1 MKENYAQALKQ
12 VLKYEGGYV
21 DHPKDPGGPTNKGVT
36 QAVYDNWRKSQN
48 LSIQSVRAIAD
59 SEVAAIYKN
68 LYWDRVSGD
77 LLPSG
82 VDFAV
87 FDFAVNSGVSRAAKM
102 LQSVVGVTQDGQ
114 IGPATILATKTYV
127 AMSIT
132 NRRLAFMQ
140 SLSIWS
146 TFGKGWSARI
156 ADVKAQIIALVKQ
169 TYCCSYGVVCCK
181 TSIYAWHFLQEDTRM
196 NSLVTNWK
204 TTIPGVITLIGVLF
218 NIWQT
223 KTVDWSTLQ
232 AALVAVGLIGAK
244 DYNVTGK

>member
-1 MKENYAQALKQ
+1 MKENYPQALKQ

-48 LSIQSVRAIAD
+48 LPTQSVRAIAD

-77 LLPSG
+77 LLPDG

-87 FDFAVNSGVSRAAKM
+87 FDFAVNSGVSRAAKY
-102 LQSVVGVTQDGQ
+102 LQAVVGVTQDGV

-156 ADVKAQIIALVKQ
+156 ADVKAQIL
-169 TYCCSYGVVCCK
+169 
-181 TSIYAWHFLQEDTRM
+181 
-196 NSLVTNWK
+196 SLV
-204 TTIPGVITLIGVLF
+204 G
-218 NIWQT
+218 
-223 KTVDWSTLQ
+223 
-232 AALVAVGLIGAK
+232 
-244 DYNVTGK
+244 

>member
-1 MKENYAQALKQ
+1 MKENYPQALKQ

-68 LYWDRVSGD
+68 LYWDRISGD

-87 FDFAVNSGVSRAAKM
+87 FDFAVNSGVSRAAKT
-102 LQSVVGVTQDGQ
+102 LQGVVGVTQDGV
-114 IGPATILATKTYV
+114 IGPATIQATKTYI

-156 ADVKAQIIALVKQ
+156 ADVKAQIIALVK
-169 TYCCSYGVVCCK
+169 
-181 TSIYAWHFLQEDTRM
+181 
-196 NSLVTNWK
+196 
-204 TTIPGVITLIGVLF
+204 
-218 NIWQT
+218 
-223 KTVDWSTLQ
+223 
-232 AALVAVGLIGAK
+232 
-244 DYNVTGK
+244 

>member
-36 QAVYDNWRKSQN
+36 QAVYDNWRESQN

-68 LYWDRVSGD
+68 LYWDRISGD

-87 FDFAVNSGVSRAAKM
+87 FDFAVNSGVSRAAKT
-102 LQSVVGVTQDGQ
+102 LQSVVGVTQDGV
-114 IGPATILATKTYV
+114 IGPATIQAAKTYV

-156 ADVKAQIIALVKQ
+156 ADVKAQIL
-169 TYCCSYGVVCCK
+169 
-181 TSIYAWHFLQEDTRM
+181 
-196 NSLVTNWK
+196 SLV
-204 TTIPGVITLIGVLF
+204 G
-218 NIWQT
+218 
-223 KTVDWSTLQ
+223 
-232 AALVAVGLIGAK
+232 
-244 DYNVTGK
+244 

>member
-1 MKENYAQALKQ
+1 MKENYPQALKQ

-68 LYWDRVSGD
+68 LYWDRISGD

-87 FDFAVNSGVSRAAKM
+87 FDFAVNSGVSRAAKT
-102 LQSVVGVTQDGQ
+102 LQSVVGVTQDGV
-114 IGPATILATKTYV
+114 IGPATIQATNTYV
-127 AMSIT
+127 AMTVT
-132 NRRLAFMQ
+132 NKRLAFMQ

-156 ADVKAQIIALVKQ
+156 ADVKAQIIALVK
-169 TYCCSYGVVCCK
+169 
-181 TSIYAWHFLQEDTRM
+181 
-196 NSLVTNWK
+196 
-204 TTIPGVITLIGVLF
+204 
-218 NIWQT
+218 
-223 KTVDWSTLQ
+223 
-232 AALVAVGLIGAK
+232 
-244 DYNVTGK
+244 

>member
-1 MKENYAQALKQ
+1 MRENYPQALKQ

-48 LSIQSVRAIAD
+48 LSVQSVRAIAD

-68 LYWDRVSGD
+68 LYWDRISGD

-87 FDFAVNSGVSRAAKM
+87 FDFAVNSGVSRAAKT
-102 LQSVVGVTQDGQ
+102 LQAVVGVTQDGV
-114 IGPATILATKTYV
+114 IGPATIQATKTYV
-127 AMSIT
+127 AMTVT
-132 NRRLAFMQ
+132 NKRLAFMQ

-156 ADVKAQIIALVKQ
+156 ADVKAQII
-169 TYCCSYGVVCCK
+169 
-181 TSIYAWHFLQEDTRM
+181 
-196 NSLVTNWK
+196 SLV
-204 TTIPGVITLIGVLF
+204 G
-218 NIWQT
+218 
-223 KTVDWSTLQ
+223 
-232 AALVAVGLIGAK
+232 
-244 DYNVTGK
+244 

>member
-1 MKENYAQALKQ
+1 MKENYPQALKQ

-36 QAVYDNWRKSQN
+36 QAVYDDWRKSQK
-48 LSIQSVRAIAD
+48 LPVQSVRNIAD

-68 LYWDRVSGD
+68 LYWDRISGD

-87 FDFAVNSGVSRAAKM
+87 MDYAVNSGVSRAAKT
-102 LQSVVGVTQDGQ
+102 LQGVVGVTQDGQ
-114 IGPATILATKTYV
+114 IGPATIQATKTYI
-127 AMSIT
+127 AMTVT

-156 ADVKAQIIALVKQ
+156 ADVKNQILAL
-169 TYCCSYGVVCCK
+169 
-181 TSIYAWHFLQEDTRM
+181 
-196 NSLVTNWK
+196 
-204 TTIPGVITLIGVLF
+204 
-218 NIWQT
+218 T
-223 KTVDWSTLQ
+223 K
-232 AALVAVGLIGAK
+232 
-244 DYNVTGK
+244 